1 MNEIKTSFINEQKLP
16 LVIEPNFSNP
26 TLDDLLRIIKEKNAF
41 FKENMLKYGGLLFR
55 GFPVNSAEDFANVI
69 RALDTGKFVDYI
81 GGGSPRNKVKDSV
94 YTSTEAP
101 PAIKIHLHNEMSFA
115 DNFPRNIFFFCET
128 PPEEGGETFIGD
140 AREILKSVKKETRE
154 RFVNKGLKYVSRYY
168 YKSKLMDLVNKFQRG
183 HKTWIDVFE
192 TDKKSEVEDRCKEN
206 NIGCKWNVNDWLEIS
221 RLRPALLEHPVTKEP
236 VWFNQV
242 HLFDYNPRFIGWWRY
257 LAMRAF
263 YCRKHMMVDEIY
275 FADDQ
280 KVPREDI
287 YHIHDVLDKHSIY
300 FPWKKG
306 DVMAL
311 DNILAMHGR
320 APFKGKRKILT
331 AMTN

>member
-1 MNEIKTSFINEQKLP
+1 MEEIKTSFINEQKLP
-16 LVIEPNFSNP
+16 LVIEPAAP
-26 TLDDLLRIIKEKNAF
+26 GATLEDLLRIIKEKNTF

-55 GFPVNSAEDFANVI
+55 GFPINSAEDFSNVV
-69 RALDTGKFVDYI
+69 RALGTGEFVDYI

-115 DNFPRNIFFFCET
+115 ENFPSHIYFFCLT

-140 AREILKSVKKETRE
+140 AREILKSVRKETHE

-168 YKSKLMDLVNKFQRG
+168 YKSPLMDLINKFQRG

-192 TDKKSEVEDRCKEN
+192 TKEKKEVEEKCRQN
-206 NIGCKWNVNDWLEIS
+206 NIAYKWNQNDWLEIS
-221 RLRPALLEHPVTKEP
+221 RLRPALLEHPKTKER

-257 LAMRAF
+257 VAMRAF
-263 YCRKHMMVDEIY
+263 YCRKHMMVDEIFY
-275 FADDQ
+275 SDGQ
-280 KVPREDI
+280 KISRNDI

-311 DNILAMHGR
+311 DNILTMHGR

-331 AMTN
+331 AMTK